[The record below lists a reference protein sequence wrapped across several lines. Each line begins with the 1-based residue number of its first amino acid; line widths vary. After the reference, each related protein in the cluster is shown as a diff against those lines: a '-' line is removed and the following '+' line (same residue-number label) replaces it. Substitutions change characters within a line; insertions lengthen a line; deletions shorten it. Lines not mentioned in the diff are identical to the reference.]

1 MQLKKLNSPSA
12 DREAKMDISSCRRNS
27 QACKLETQNVQPE
40 ESGGKFIPEPR
51 EGAETKD
58 ADGEEGTGAKP
69 SGKSNSPRRLRT
81 GQFQRI
87 KRLEAEQIQIQKG
100 AGQAAKTMRRHLF
113 HSASITSRR
122 QELFKP
128 LLMRVLWRNKTLNF
142 RYFSCFELQ
151 CTK

>member
-58 ADGEEGTGAKP
+58 ADGEEGTRAKP
-69 SGKSNSPRRLRT
+69 SGKSNSPRCLRT

-87 KRLEAEQIQIQKG
+87 KSWKLSRFRFRKEQGKLL
-100 AGQAAKTMRRHLF
+100 RR
-113 HSASITSRR
+113 
-122 QELFKP
+122 
-128 LLMRVLWRNKTLNF
+128 
-142 RYFSCFELQ
+142 
-151 CTK
+151 

>member
-1 MQLKKLNSPSA
+1 
-12 DREAKMDISSCRRNS
+12 MDISSYRRTS

-58 ADGEEGTGAKP
+58 ADGEEGTRAKP
-69 SGKSNSPRRLRT
+69 SGKSNSPRCLRT
-81 GQFQRI
+81 WQFQRI
-87 KRLEAEQIQIQKG
+87 KSWKLRQIQKG

-128 LLMRVLWRNKTLNF
+128 LLMRVLWRNKTLNS

-151 CTK
+151 CTKYYVTIFHLPVPL